1 MSLHLQREI
10 GKLKKAILA
19 QGAGVE
25 ERLQS
30 ALRAIQTRDAKLAQ
44 SAVAVDPEMEANAA
58 EIEEECLHTLALHQ
72 PVAFDLRFIVGVLK
86 INGDLQRING
96 LATNVGEQAGF
107 LIREAPLKE
116 MPLDLAGMGAQ
127 VRLMLKQSLDAM
139 VNIDPDLAQRVR
151 DADDLVDQVHR
162 DTYLKAE
169 QGIRTQVDYVKQYM
183 YMVTVSRNL
192 ERIADHTVNIA
203 DDVIYM
209 ARGDFPRRNPSLIEE
224 AV

>member
-10 GKLKKAILA
+10 GKLKKTILA

-30 ALRAIQTRDAKLAQ
+30 ALRSIQTRDAKLAQ
-44 SAVAVDPEMEANAA
+44 TAVALDPEMEANSA

-96 LATNVGEQAGF
+96 LAANIGELSLF
-107 LIREAPLKE
+107 LSREAPIKQA
-116 MPLDLAGMGAQ
+116 PFDIAAMGAQ

-139 VNIDPDLAQRVR
+139 VNIDPELAKQVR
-151 DADDLVDQVHR
+151 EADDQVDQIHR
-162 DTYLKAE
+162 DTYVHAE
-169 QGIRTQVDYVKQYM
+169 TGIREQVDYVKQYM
-183 YMVTVSRNL
+183 YMITVSRNL
-192 ERIADHTVNIA
+192 ERIADHAVNIA

-209 ARGDFPRRNPSLIEE
+209 AQGDFPRRGTSARE